1 MFYHNLLLSFR
12 GFKRYKST
20 FFINLIGLASGLA
33 CALLIFLWVND
44 ELSIDKFHSND
55 KQLYQIMLNAET
67 PSGIRTLEWTPGPLA
82 KTLVEEIP
90 EVMNATAVY
99 PPGSYTAQGIL
110 SVNDTRLK
118 AEAKYAGK
126 SYFTIFSYDLI
137 EGDKNE
143 VLQAPNNIVISE
155 SLAMKL
161 YNTTAN
167 VVGKTIEWDQGEYSD
182 SYLISGIFQEAPA
195 NASVHFDVVLNFELL
210 ERNRPELAQWSY
222 NDPSTYVVLKEQAQL
237 APFADKIVDLI
248 KTKDPESRFT
258 LITRKYSDQHLYG
271 NYEEGKVSGGRIVYV
286 RLFGIIAI
294 IILLIACSN
303 FMNLATARASR
314 RFKELGVKK
323 AIGAKGSTLAVQYL
337 TESTLIAF
345 FSLFVALLLVF
356 LLLPQFNQITAKQLG
371 LIPDPSF
378 IGVLA
383 VITLV
388 TGLIAGSYPAFYLSG
403 FNPVKVLKGSVL
415 ASAGSL
421 WIRKG
426 LVVFQF
432 TISIIL
438 IVSVVVIYQQMQ
450 HVQNKNLGL
459 EKDNVVTFG
468 IDNLEGESLNTF
480 LNEIKRIPGTINV
493 SAIRGDLTSGDHNNT
508 TGLTWEGLNPGEEID
523 FTDIKVSYDFFET
536 MGINVVAGRT
546 FSEEFSTESSK
557 LILNQRAI
565 DLMGLEDPVGKTV
578 TLWGQDRQIIGV
590 VSDFHFES
598 LYSDIKPC
606 FFRLTTQPINVLVK
620 IRAGSEKETLAQL
633 QDFYQDYKGTS
644 LEYQFLDEIYQRL
657 YASEQR
663 VATLS
668 KYFAGIAILISCLG
682 LFGLAAFTAE
692 RRLKEIG
699 IRKILGASEFSVVRL
714 LSNDFTKMV
723 LVAILIGLPIS
734 YLVAQRWLEN
744 FAFSIELKWWYF
756 ASAGLAALLTAWF
769 TVGLQTAKAAL
780 VKPVECLKD
789 E

>member
-1 MFYHNLLLSFR
+1 M
-12 GFKRYKST
+12 
-20 FFINLIGLASGLA
+20 
-33 CALLIFLWVND
+33 
-44 ELSIDKFHSND
+44 
-55 KQLYQIMLNAET
+55 
-67 PSGIRTLEWTPGPLA
+67 
-82 KTLVEEIP
+82 
-90 EVMNATAVY
+90 
-99 PPGSYTAQGIL
+99 
-110 SVNDTRLK
+110 
-118 AEAKYAGK
+118 
-126 SYFTIFSYDLI
+126 
-137 EGDKNE
+137 
-143 VLQAPNNIVISE
+143 
-155 SLAMKL
+155 
-161 YNTTAN
+161 
-167 VVGKTIEWDQGEYSD
+167 
-182 SYLISGIFQEAPA
+182 
-195 NASVHFDVVLNFELL
+195 
-210 ERNRPELAQWSY
+210 
-222 NDPSTYVVLKEQAQL
+222 
-237 APFADKIVDLI
+237 
-248 KTKDPESRFT
+248 
-258 LITRKYSDQHLYG
+258 
-271 NYEEGKVSGGRIVYV
+271 
-286 RLFGIIAI
+286 
-294 IILLIACSN
+294 
-303 FMNLATARASR
+303 
-314 RFKELGVKK
+314 
-323 AIGAKGSTLAVQYL
+323 QYL